1 MPDVA
6 GRVRF
11 LPRLPTESFFSLLA
25 VSDVMLDP
33 TPFCGGNTTLEALAV
48 GTPVVTFPGAFL
60 RGRLSYAIYRQ
71 MGLSACIASD
81 LQDYVAI
88 ATRLGTDPAE
98 REAVAAEIERTREA
112 VFEDDRIVAELEAWM
127 TAAVE
132 EARDSKG

>member
-11 LPRLPTESFFSLLA
+11 LPRLPMDAFFNLIA

-48 GTPVVTFPGAFL
+48 GTPVVTLPGEFL
-60 RGRLSYAIYRQ
+60 RGRLSYALYCQ
-71 MGLSACIASD
+71 MGVSTCVASD

-88 ATRLGTDPAE
+88 ATRLGMDLSA
-98 REAVAAEIERTREA
+98 RSAAVAAIDETRGA
-112 VFEDDRIVAELEAWM
+112 VFEDERIVAELESWFIS
-127 TAAVE
+127 TVE
-132 EARDSKG
+132 ETRDAMR